1 MKDIAFVALLFPTL
15 AVLFFFATPVLAQT
29 QQYPSVVDCDI
40 RATPQSIV
48 AGDSAVLSWQI
59 FNFNFFGFL
68 SFSGSIDNG
77 VGALTGNG
85 SRAVYPSQTTTYTLT
100 ANYDIFFGLVSQP
113 FKSCQTTVTVTP
125 KADRCVPTYSCVGNA
140 IRNSCNGVVSPC
152 AAGAQ
157 CAEGQCV
164 ACGTPSTIPVDA
176 GSCSASYT
184 EPGTYTFTVPSAQQ
198 FNGLTVTVNGAGGGG
213 GSGECDDY
221 YGSQG
226 WCRDAGPGISGGA
239 SSFGSFVAAQGGEGG
254 AVGASIYLLSIFF
267 PPAPGAAGSGSGGDA
282 NTTGGGAAGGLGG
295 KAANLTAFGGGNGS
309 RGGNGGKAVKD
320 YGPGDL
326 APGSTIAVTVGQGGR
341 GGGAQSSGSTI
352 TVLGGSTAGHPGSD
366 GSVTIMCK

>member
-1 MKDIAFVALLFPTL
+1 MVGVSSARFISSLALLSFVALPAF
-15 AVLFFFATPVLAQT
+15 AVAQSN
-29 QQYPSVVDCDI
+29 PSIVDCDI
-40 RATPQSIV
+40 RATPASIV

-59 FNFNFFGFL
+59 LNFDFFGFV

-77 VGALTGNG
+77 VGAVTGNG
-85 SRAVYPSQTTTYTLT
+85 SRAVYPTQTTTYTLT
-100 ANYDIFFGLVSQP
+100 ANYDFLFGIVHYP
-113 FKSCQTTVTVTP
+113 FKSCQTTIAVSP
-125 KADRCVPTYSCVGNA
+125 AGARCVPTYSCVGDA

-221 YGSQG
+221 YASQG

-239 SSFGSFVAAQGGEGG
+239 SSFGSFVTARGGEGG
-254 AVGASIYLLSIFF
+254 AVGASIFLLSIFF
-267 PPAPGAAGSGSGGDA
+267 PPTPGAAGSGSGGDT

-326 APGSTIAVTVGQGGR
+326 APGSMIAITVGQRGR
-341 GGGAQSSGSTI
+341 GGGAQSFDSTV
-352 TVLGGSTAGHPGSD
+352 TLFSGSTAGHPGSD